1 MNPPTH
7 LVCWIWRE
15 PKTQSIAF
23 GERFH
28 LFDGAFDQY
37 ADAIATKPQVAK
49 TQSTLFTQKWTKTF
63 ARGDRF
69 GPKSLFTAHPVSRR
83 RKNPKK
89 SLRQQRRELGELLN
103 RK

>member
-49 TQSTLFTQKWTKTF
+49 I
-63 ARGDRF
+63 
-69 GPKSLFTAHPVSRR
+69 
-83 RKNPKK
+83 
-89 SLRQQRRELGELLN
+89 
-103 RK
+103 